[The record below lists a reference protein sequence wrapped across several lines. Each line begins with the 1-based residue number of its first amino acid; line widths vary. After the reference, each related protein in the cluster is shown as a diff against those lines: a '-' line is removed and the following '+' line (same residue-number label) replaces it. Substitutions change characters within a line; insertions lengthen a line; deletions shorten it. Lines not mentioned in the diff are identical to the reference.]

1 MKKKEFSINYLSK
14 LNTRTGTHY
23 SQTINLTQKTFDKL
37 LDILDTEII
46 LNTGNCG
53 YNLCLKSPLT
63 YQQNI
68 VFMNLIQ
75 KNFFNKYLKLKLKD
89 RNTCFCI
96 I

>member
-1 MKKKEFSINYLSK
+1 MNKKEFSINYISK
-14 LNTRTGTHY
+14 WNTSTGTHY
-23 SQTINLTQKTFDKL
+23 NQTINLTHKTFDKL
-37 LDILDTEII
+37 LDTLEVEKI
-46 LNTGNCG
+46 LNTKDSY
-53 YNLCLKSPLT
+53 YNSYLKTPLI
-63 YQQNI
+63 YEKNI